1 MILEKDCSIM
11 HVNKNFTEKILQKGQ
26 DYSGDTR
33 LGPSIPATA
42 VRP

>member
-1 MILEKDCSIM
+1 M
-11 HVNKNFTEKILQKGQ
+11 HVNKNFTETILQNGQ

-33 LGPSIPATA
+33 LGSSIPATA